1 MTRILHLTDLH
12 FGFHREA
19 LEAPLLERIA
29 ALQPDLVAVG
39 GDLTHR
45 GLPAQ
50 LARARAFLDRIEA
63 PLVCLA
69 GNHDIPLWNL
79 LARTFWPFRAYRK
92 VFGPSLTPRARAG
105 EVRVMA
111 INSADPYSWQRGKIR
126 AGEVARVIAHVDP
139 LGTNVAV
146 LHHPLQQLPR
156 VDKALARQA
165 PRGLRRMEAAGVNIV
180 LSGHLHRWAVDDLLA
195 TGRYPRVL
203 QIQTGTALCARIT
216 DIQNEFALL
225 EIEGTELRLERHM
238 APMAGKGF
246 DAPQIAEYS
255 RASGVWRRV

>member
-1 MTRILHLTDLH
+1 VTRILHLTDLH

-19 LEAPLLERIA
+19 LEDPLLERIA

-50 LARARAFLDRIEA
+50 LAQARAFLDRIEA
-63 PLVCLA
+63 PLICLP

-79 LARTFWPFRAYRK
+79 LARIFWPFRAYRK
-92 VFGPSLTPRARAG
+92 VFGHALTPRAQAG

-126 AGEVARVIAHVDP
+126 AGEVRRVIAHVDP
-139 LGTNVAV
+139 LGTNIAV

-165 PRGLRRMEAAGVNIV
+165 TRGLRRMEAAGVNIV

-195 TGRYPRVL
+195 TGRAPRVL

-238 APMAGKGF
+238 APMGGKGF
-246 DAPQIAEYS
+246 DAPQIAGYS